1 MKHQTLMDT
10 LAMKY
15 ETVTKEK
22 IEISMPVT
30 KKVTQPMGYLHGGAT
45 AALAE
50 TAASLGGMQHVDSEK
65 QAIVG
70 IEINCNH
77 LKAKKQGVVTA
88 IAQPLHLGKRTMV
101 WDIQIID
108 EDRLCLS
115 RYIHREDSSSL
126 YPVV

>member
-108 EDRLCLS
+108 EEQQLIAVS
-115 RYIHREDSSSL
+115 RCTLGIIQK
-126 YPVV
+126 

>member
-50 TAASLGGMQHVDSEK
+50 TAASLGGMQHVGSEK

-88 IAQPLHLGKRTMV
+88 IAKPLHLGKRTMV

-108 EDRLCLS
+108 EEQQLIAVS
-115 RYIHREDSSSL
+115 RCTLGIIQK
-126 YPVV
+126 

>member
-1 MKHQTLMDT
+1 MKRQTLMDT
-10 LAMKY
+10 LEMKY

-30 KKVTQPMGYLHGGAT
+30 EKVTQPMGYLHGGAT

-50 TAASLGGMQHVDSEK
+50 TAASLGGMQQVDSEK

-77 LKAKKQGVVTA
+77 LKAKKQGAVTA
-88 IAQPLHLGKRTMV
+88 IAKPLHLGKRTMV
-101 WDIQIID
+101 WDIQIVD
-108 EDRLCLS
+108 ENQQLIAVS
-115 RYIHREDSSSL
+115 RCTLGIIQK
-126 YPVV
+126 

>member
-30 KKVTQPMGYLHGGAT
+30 EKVTQPMGYLHGGAT

-88 IAQPLHLGKRTMV
+88 IAKPLHLGKRTMV

-108 EDRLCLS
+108 EEQQLIAVS
-115 RYIHREDSSSL
+115 RCTLGIIQK
-126 YPVV
+126 

>member
-1 MKHQTLMDT
+1 MMKHQTLMDT

-30 KKVTQPMGYLHGGAT
+30 EKVTQPMGYLHGGAT

-108 EDRLCLS
+108 EEQQLIAVS
-115 RYIHREDSSSL
+115 RCTLGIIQK
-126 YPVV
+126 

>member
-88 IAQPLHLGKRTMV
+88 IAKPLHLGKRTMV

-108 EDRLCLS
+108 EEQQLIAVS
-115 RYIHREDSSSL
+115 RCTLGIIQK
-126 YPVV
+126 

>member
-1 MKHQTLMDT
+1 MMKHQTLMDT

-88 IAQPLHLGKRTMV
+88 IAKPLHLGKRTMV

-108 EDRLCLS
+108 EEQQLIAVS
-115 RYIHREDSSSL
+115 RCTLGIIQK
-126 YPVV
+126 